1 MVPGVGLKC
10 INSFPCAKPLL
21 GLTANLVARAPVLGS
36 WNIG

>member
-21 GLTANLVARAPVLGS
+21 GLTANLVARAPADRD
-36 WNIG
+36 WET